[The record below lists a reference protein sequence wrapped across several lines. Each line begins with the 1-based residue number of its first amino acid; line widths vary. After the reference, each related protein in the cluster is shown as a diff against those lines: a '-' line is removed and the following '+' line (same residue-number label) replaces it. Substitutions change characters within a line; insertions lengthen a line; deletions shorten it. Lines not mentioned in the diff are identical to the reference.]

1 MLQASSPW
9 PSGTV
14 SGVFFEQR
22 RWEEL
27 YEYLGCIENGQSFG
41 ALKGDVTSGRLK
53 KTVLWFGSVKPHV
66 KTIKRSNAELLQ
78 ASSPWPSGTVSGVFF
93 EQRRWEEL
101 YEYLGCIEN
110 GQSFGALK
118 GDVTSGRLK
127 KTVLWFGSVKPHV
140 KTIKRSNAE
149 LLQASSP
156 WPSGTVSGVFFEQ
169 RRWEELYEYLGCI
182 ENGQSF
188 GALKGDVTSGR
199 LKKTVLWFG
208 SVKPHVKTIK
218 RSNAELLQA
227 SSKSGPL
234 WHRLWGVNFEQR
246 RWEELYEYLG
256 CIENGQSFGAL
267 KGDRGARC
275 ACLEHLVWYTM
286 SYYDVLW
293 QSVIVYDMWW
303 YYTMIWQWCGDM
315 IV

>member
-140 KTIKRSNAE
+140 KTTKRSNAE
-149 LLQASSP
+149 LLPVPPGPVAP
-156 WPSGTVSGVFFEQ
+156 YLGCFL
-169 RRWEELYEYLGCI
+169 LYEYLGCI

-199 LKKTVLWFG
+199 LKRPFFDL
-208 SVKPHVKTIK
+208 
-218 RSNAELLQA
+218 AA
-227 SSKSGPL
+227 
-234 WHRLWGVNFEQR
+234 
-246 RWEELYEYLG
+246 
-256 CIENGQSFGAL
+256 
-267 KGDRGARC
+267 
-275 ACLEHLVWYTM
+275 
-286 SYYDVLW
+286 
-293 QSVIVYDMWW
+293 
-303 YYTMIWQWCGDM
+303 
-315 IV
+315 

>member
-1 MLQASSPW
+1 MGFYAPTQSCSKPVPPGPVAP
-9 PSGTV
+9 
-14 SGVFFEQR
+14 
-22 RWEEL
+22 
-27 YEYLGCIENGQSFG
+27 YLGCFLSNGDGRSFMNILV
-41 ALKGDVTSGRLK
+41 ALRM
-53 KTVLWFGSVKPHV
+53 
-66 KTIKRSNAELLQ
+66 
-78 ASSPWPSGTVSGVFF
+78 ASP
-93 EQRRWEEL
+93 L
-101 YEYLGCIEN
+101 
-110 GQSFGALK
+110 A
-118 GDVTSGRLK
+118 
-127 KTVLWFGSVKPHV
+127 
-140 KTIKRSNAE
+140 
-149 LLQASSP
+149 
-156 WPSGTVSGVFFEQ
+156 
-169 RRWEELYEYLGCI
+169 
-182 ENGQSF
+182 
-188 GALKGDVTSGR
+188 ALKGDVTSGR